1 MKNKFLAIIFTASL
15 FSSCGDSSK
24 TENGSANNSET
35 QSITETNAESTGKT
49 VNIKAQIKGIPAG
62 QNIIFEKKMP
72 NASETIASVNAN
84 DNGVFELKGKVDH
97 PNIFRLIAGNNFI
110 WLVLEGGEN
119 LKVDALVENNIL
131 KSVSIEGSPMSQEIM
146 SKLLSDIKGD
156 ELMNYLDANK
166 DKQPLVNFFLIG
178 RLDLTT
184 YIKQFEQVRDQILK
198 VYPNWQV
205 AQEFA
210 RNIDNFALKMKNQPA
225 TVGSPVPDIR
235 LKDPNGK
242 EIALTQLKGKV
253 VLLDF
258 WASWCGP
265 CRKENPSVVAMYD
278 KYNKQGFD
286 IFSVSLDGLDDR
298 TVMLFQDN
306 PQSLKAQMDM
316 EQKRWVDAIKE
327 DKLKW
332 PWHVSELRSWSSN
345 VAQQFGVNSIPR
357 TFLIDRKGI
366 IRYTNLRGAELEAK
380 VYELLNSK

>member
-1 MKNKFLAIIFTASL
+1 MKNKFLALIFTASL

-35 QSITETNAESTGKT
+35 QSITETNVESTGKT

-72 NASETIASVNAN
+72 NASETVASVNAN

-119 LKVDALVENNIL
+119 LKVDALVENDIL

-178 RLDLTT
+178 RLDPTT

-242 EIALTQLKGKV
+242 EIALSQLKGKV

-298 TVMLFQDN
+298 TVMRFQDN

-316 EQKRWVDAIKE
+316 QQKRWVDAIKE

-345 VAQQFGVNSIPR
+345 VAKQFGVNSIPR